1 MNADVIR
8 GPVGMLIGLVV
19 WLVVTPLLLGAING
33 WYLQAVDAGEVRGE
47 RVDRVVLK
55 AAGDTNANTRW
66 GKATSAAA
74 PFTSDSATYD
84 ISATT
89 AYKLVKDGDNC
100 KVGASSTTEAN
111 TVPAATWYT
120 PLGSEVTSAA
130 VVAGTDDDSAI
141 IAGCKWAPAGS
152 VFNAGGLSGL
162 IEIILQ
168 AAGLAPPIAVL
179 IALGHFGQSF
189 MRQMGGHPI
198 LAAVITVIVML
209 LVATLVN
216 SLIPFL
222 TTAFTAVDS
231 TRYVMYS
238 EGLGNVSVIIKRFY
252 GVVLVSGLIIIA
264 WSVIGPIRGKNA
276 LASGQRM

>member
-33 WYLQAVDAGEVRGE
+33 WYLQAVDACEVSGE

-55 AAGDTNANTRW
+55 EAGDTNANTRW
-66 GKATSAAA
+66 GQVATSG
-74 PFTSDSATYD
+74 ATA
-84 ISATT
+84 SGTVAGKLTGTT
-89 AYKLVKDGDNC
+89 AG
-100 KVGASSTTEAN
+100 GACSLTG
-111 TVPAATWYT
+111 PASGTAYT
-120 PLGSEVTSAA
+120 PLGTEVS
-130 VVAGTDDDSAI
+130 
-141 IAGCKWAPAGS
+141 IAGSNIVGGAWAPAGS
-152 VFNAGGLSGL
+152 VFNAGGLGGL

-179 IALGHFGQSF
+179 IALGYFGQSF

-198 LAAVITVIVML
+198 LAAVVTVIVML

-222 TTAFTAVDS
+222 TTAFTAVDGN
-231 TRYVMYS
+231 RYVMYS

-264 WSVIGPIRGKNA
+264 WSVIGQIRGKNA